1 MGDAENGRDDEL
13 FPGRE
18 PATRCL
24 RQQIA
29 EAASSRR
36 LPIVILGERGTGKAL
51 VAREIHRLSPRTSG
65 PFVAVDCAAIPGPL
79 FESEMF
85 GYERGA
91 FTGAAAVK
99 RGLFQQAD
107 GGTLFLDEIGELSL
121 EQQAKL
127 LVAIQERSIRR
138 VGGTAAIPVDVRI
151 AAATNRDLDQMTTD
165 GRFRL
170 DLYDR
175 IRGFLVGVPPLRD
188 RGVDLELYVERFVAR
203 WSAEEGKSIAD
214 IDPAVLDAFHRYPWP
229 GNIRELEFVIG
240 RMVARA
246 TRDRLTADLLPVEIA
261 EARWLARG
269 TLRPPKRIAIERGR
283 PRRVEIGR
291 ATIERALSRHRGVVR
306 RAARELGVARS
317 TVYRL
322 MTRYGIRPR

>member
-1 MGDAENGRDDEL
+1 MAHGENGRDDEL

-18 PATRCL
+18 PATTGL
-24 RQQIA
+24 RQQIL

-51 VAREIHRLSPRTSG
+51 VAREIHRLSPRTAG
-65 PFVAVDCAAIPGPL
+65 PFVAVDCAAIPAPL

-85 GYERGA
+85 GHEKGA

-127 LVAIQERSIRR
+127 LVAIQDRRIRR
-138 VGGTAAIPVDVRI
+138 VGGTRAIAIDVRI
-151 AAATNRDLDQMTTD
+151 AAATNRDLAEMTAD

-188 RGVDLELYVERFVAR
+188 RGADVDLYVARFVAR
-203 WSAEEGKSIAD
+203 WSEEEGKAIAGV
-214 IDPAVLDAFHRYPWP
+214 DPAVFEAFRRYSWP
-229 GNIRELEFVIG
+229 GNIRELEFVVG

-246 TRDRLTADLLPVEIA
+246 HRHQLTADLLPAEIA
-261 EARWLARG
+261 DAPFHTPRTAGASTPVERQRRRAEISGAVLEHVLARHHG
-269 TLRPPKRIAIERGR
+269 I
-283 PRRVEIGR
+283 
-291 ATIERALSRHRGVVR
+291 VR
-306 RAARELGVARS
+306 RAARELGIARS
-317 TVYRL
+317 TLYRL
-322 MTRYGIRPR
+322 LEKYGIPPR